1 MQKAE
6 FTIKRS
12 KDFHNKS
19 VVEETNPSHHSGGM
33 PWLQYILPS
42 LLPYITETLFCWEI
56 KFDFIKVQLKRQALR
71 PRTAVEESSLFYFG
85 LQLIQPTYLH
95 TYTKTLSSFL
105 LPETDGC
112 SCIIDYFSIC
122 IYAPFLFIILSADEI
137 HFFYFLAEVEES
149 SRQNRKWVKS
159 KPISLEARDASKT
172 HNFPPA
178 VRVDC
183 KTFSR

>member
-137 HFFYFLAEVEES
+137 HFLFFSGSGGEQQTEQEVG
-149 SRQNRKWVKS
+149 QVQTN
-159 KPISLEARDASKT
+159 ISWGQGCVED
-172 HNFPPA
+172 P
-178 VRVDC
+178 
-183 KTFSR
+183 